1 MYSLREKV
9 LMASKWLAS
18 FSRSEW
24 TLDEYPARTR
34 PNGDG
39 ARPGEEWLAQMLN
52 WPGPAGVGASKE
64 EAIAKLGEA
73 LESAREYRRK
83 NGEKMPRPGRKV
95 PISFAATGRVLAD
108 PTLHDDFIVRV
119 LGFGPSDP
127 VFISDQSSLGDFG
140 DEAHVATL
148 QKKIVAAYGVDVS
161 DLKEG
166 LLSDILERIQ
176 KRANSESSAAP

>member
-18 FSRSEW
+18 FSGSEW
-24 TLDEYPARTR
+24 ALDEYPIRTR

-39 ARPGEEWLAQMLN
+39 ARPGEEWLAQILN
-52 WPGPAGVGASKE
+52 WPGPAGVGASQKE
-64 EAIAKLGEA
+64 AVAKLGEA

-83 NGEKMPRPGRKV
+83 NGEKMPRPGSKV
-95 PISFAATGRVLAD
+95 PISFASTDRVLAD
-108 PTLHDDFIVRV
+108 PTVHDDFIVRV
-119 LGFGPSDP
+119 LGFGPGDP

-140 DEAHVATL
+140 DEAHVAAL
-148 QKKIVAAYGVDVS
+148 QKKIVDVYGVDVS

-166 LLSDILERIQ
+166 LICDILERIQ
-176 KRANSESSAAP
+176 KRS